1 MNSGIKE
8 FVAARIARLRE
19 YMAANRLEA
28 VIVTKPE
35 NTFYFSN
42 FNPVLNSH
50 PLYMVIPLQGEP
62 CLLVHCIRYSHAL
75 EEGCIGNVQCYGQ
88 WGGNPSLAASP
99 VEAIAKLLGDSVRRA
114 GLELDDISVSF
125 FNQLCVRLGVEEP
138 VNLSKEISMM
148 KLVKDPYEIS
158 CIRKAAHLVDTGVEA
173 AIAGLRS
180 GLTEAEA
187 CTEGQY
193 SMRRLWHSA
202 YPDMEVCGFGTSE
215 GGMIDSLHVWSLA
228 NEHIAY
234 GCDVPRHYKPRP
246 GDIALPMA
254 WAKVGGYHAENER
267 TLVVGKLEGKRE
279 AAYQAMLEARAA
291 IFRILKPGV
300 LFEELFIAAA
310 DVFTAHGFMDILPGR
325 VGHGIGNSGHEFPS
339 LAKGNMIPLEPGM
352 VITVEPGLMDK
363 GWGGARH
370 SDTVLITQDG
380 YEQLTK
386 LENGR
391 IVI

>member
-1 MNSGIKE
+1 MNSDIKG
-8 FVAARIARLRE
+8 FVAARIAKLKKH
-19 YMAANRLEA
+19 MAAGGLEA

-75 EEGCIGNVQCYGQ
+75 EEGCIENVQCYGQ
-88 WGGNPSLAASP
+88 WGSTPSLAAGP
-99 VEAIAKLLGDSVRRA
+99 VEAIAKLLGSSVRRA

-138 VNLSKEISMM
+138 VNLSKEISML
-148 KLVKDPYEIS
+148 KLVKDPHEIS

-173 AIAGLRS
+173 AIVGLRK

-193 SMRRLWHSA
+193 RMRHLWHKA

-215 GGMIDSLHVWSLA
+215 GGMIDSLHVWSLT

-234 GCDVPRHYKPRP
+234 GCDVPRHYKPKT
-246 GDIALPMA
+246 GDISLPMA

-267 TLVVGKLEGKRE
+267 TLAVGRLEGKRE
-279 AAYQAMLEARAA
+279 QAYQAMLEARAA
-291 IFRILKPGV
+291 MFRILKPGV
-300 LFEELFIAAA
+300 RFEELYAAA
-310 DVFTAHGFMDILPGR
+310 AEAFTDYGFKDILPGR

-339 LAKGNMIPLEPGM
+339 IARGNTISLEAGM

-363 GWGGARH
+363 SWGGARH
-370 SDTVLITQDG
+370 SDTVLITPEG
-380 YEQLTK
+380 YEQLTQ
-386 LENGR
+386 LENGW
-391 IVI
+391 IDL